1 MRGHYCEL
9 FTCRDSFAILALNYA
24 TSLNRFV
31 LHYVIKESFFVVVV
45 VFLQPVLNAY
55 LDIFRFIS
63 QLCVTPSV
71 TLYQSTYPCLYS
83 PSSTDII

>member
-9 FTCRDSFAILALNYA
+9 FTCRDGFAILALNYV

-31 LHYVIKESFFVVVV
+31 LRYIIIFFVIVVVVVVVVV
-45 VFLQPVLNAY
+45 VFLRPVLNAY

-63 QLCVTPSV
+63 QPCVTPSV
-71 TLYQSTYPCLYS
+71 NLPMFAQS
-83 PSSTDII
+83 I